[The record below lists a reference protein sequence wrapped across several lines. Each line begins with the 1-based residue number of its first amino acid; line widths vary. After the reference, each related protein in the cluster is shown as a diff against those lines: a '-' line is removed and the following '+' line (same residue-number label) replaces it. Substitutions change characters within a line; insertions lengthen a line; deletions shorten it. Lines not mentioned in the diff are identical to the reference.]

1 MHFFLNL
8 RWQDLADII
17 LVAVIIYQVVLAL
30 RGTQAVQVLAGLFLL
45 FLAYLVA
52 RQLELFTLEWLLDII
67 VKSFVLIVIILFQA
81 DIRRV
86 LSRVGKKALARGGVQ
101 SPVAAEEICAAA
113 ETLAGRHIG
122 ALVALE
128 HRIGLSE
135 YLEGAI
141 KLDALVT
148 RELLISLFWPH
159 NPTHDGAVIIQGDR
173 MGGAGCLLPLSKNP
187 NLDPTLGTRHRAAV
201 GLSEHTDAVVLVVSE
216 STGRISLARGGR
228 LRQGLS
234 PEEVRRL
241 LEDLMETPGEGKGTW
256 IEGLVRFIKST

>member
-52 RQLELFTLEWLLDII
+52 RQLEFFTLEWLLDII

-128 HRIGLSE
+128 RRIGLSE

-148 RELLISLFWPH
+148 RELAHLPVLAPQPH
-159 NPTHDGAVIIQGDR
+159 ARRGGHCPGGPAGRRRLPAAPVQKPQPGPHPGHPSPGRGGPLRTYRRRGPGGFGDHR
-173 MGGAGCLLPLSKNP
+173 PDLPGPGRAGC
-187 NLDPTLGTRHRAAV
+187 V
-201 GLSEHTDAVVLVVSE
+201 
-216 STGRISLARGGR
+216 RISAPRKCAG
-228 LRQGLS
+228 S
-234 PEEVRRL
+234 WK
-241 LEDLMETPGEGKGTW
+241 T
-256 IEGLVRFIKST
+256 

>member
-17 LVAVIIYQVVLAL
+17 LVAIIIYQVVLAL

-52 RQLELFTLEWLLDII
+52 RQLEFFTLEWLLDII

-86 LSRVGKKALARGGVQ
+86 LSRVGKKALAPGGVQ

-122 ALVALE
+122 ALVVLE
-128 HRIGLSE
+128 RYIGLSE

-173 MGGAGCLLPLSKNP
+173 AGRRRLPAAPVQKPQPGPHPGHPPPGRGGPLRTDRRRGPGGLRVHRPDLPGPGGQAASGSQPRGSAPAPGGPDGNSRRRKR
-187 NLDPTLGTRHRAAV
+187 NLD
-201 GLSEHTDAVVLVVSE
+201 
-216 STGRISLARGGR
+216 
-228 LRQGLS
+228 
-234 PEEVRRL
+234 
-241 LEDLMETPGEGKGTW
+241 
-256 IEGLVRFIKST
+256 